1 MCGKNKQ
8 DMTANLKKMIASQQP
23 LKPEEPKTL
32 KGVTRE
38 LMINGKRRQVKGMEY
53 V

>member
-8 DMTANLKKMIASQQP
+8 DVSANLKKIIASQQP
-23 LKPEEPKTL
+23 SKPEEPKTL

>member
-1 MCGKNKQ
+1 MCGKNKSL
-8 DMTANLKKMIASQQP
+8 DTASLKKMIASQQP
-23 LKPEEPKTL
+23 PKPEEPKTL